1 MYKVFFNQRPLILTT
16 KPPEITDTT
25 LVLPI
30 KYTEAKNLI
39 SALKSKRYQS
49 IYAYHPKVDKLW
61 KHFYQKFGL
70 IEAAGGLVK
79 HQNGKTLMIFR
90 NGKWDLP
97 KGRIE
102 KNEIILDA
110 ALREVR
116 EETGVLDLTIVKPI
130 QETLHIFK
138 RNHKYKLKKTYWYLM
153 HSNCSRPLVPQ
164 SLEGIEKAVWLTN
177 DEVKVCL
184 QNAYA
189 NIKVHF

>member
-1 MYKVFFNQRPLILTT
+1 MQKIFVGNKPIVLTT
-16 KPPEITDTT
+16 KVESESDFKNYLIDTVDINK
-25 LVLPI
+25 VLHHLKKE
-30 KYTEAKNLI
+30 KYKSIRLI
-39 SALKSKRYQS
+39 GDNEEVLLK
-49 IYAYHPKVDKLW
+49 
-61 KHFYQKFGL
+61 KFL
-70 IEAAGGLVK
+70 RLLPNIVAGG
-79 HQNGKTLMIFR
+79 GKVINSDGKILFIFR

-102 KNEIILDA
+102 KNELILDA

-116 EETGVLDLTIVKPI
+116 EETGVLDLTVIKPI

-164 SLEGIEKAVWLTN
+164 SLEGIEKAVWLTD